1 MSQCYLRFVKVFHP
15 TPVTA
20 PGFFFTKSGL
30 FELMILQSWGQRRIV
45 TLSLALLWKTNTVKS
60 SQIIPMIRQIG
71 SSTNDI
77 PATLKSGSDW
87 VRHLGSGESTSAAYQ
102 KAIETQ
108 RYRNRHAG
116 IGRLRATG
124 GLFFSTT
131 FEGIQ
136 ECLANGRHNFRR
148 QRPATT
154 FTPSKPSNMKTFC
167 EVCTTNPAAL
177 VCCADDAV
185 MCGSCDER

>member
-1 MSQCYLRFVKVFHP
+1 M
-15 TPVTA
+15 
-20 PGFFFTKSGL
+20 
-30 FELMILQSWGQRRIV
+30 
-45 TLSLALLWKTNTVKS
+45 KS

-77 PATLKSGSDW
+77 PATLKSGSDRG
-87 VRHLGSGESTSAAYQ
+87 VYFSSLSKSN
-102 KAIETQ
+102 
-108 RYRNRHAG
+108 RNRHAG

-131 FEGIQ
+131 FEGIR